1 MPVSDFQ
8 GLGHAVALQQSF
20 IHPTAVNS
28 RLLDLS
34 GSGLPSPKPDLR
46 DGEAV
51 VTTVSQSRSRA
62 AYRVTVL
69 PRDILFDD
77 SYGVQTRESQY
88 RCRVILQVLIWLA
101 G

>member
-8 GLGHAVALQQSF
+8 SLGHAVPLQQSF
-20 IHPTAVNS
+20 IHPTAVYS

-34 GSGLPSPKPDLR
+34 RCGLPSSKPNLR

-51 VTTVSQSRSRA
+51 VSTVSGSRLRA

-88 RCRVILQVLIWLA
+88 RCRAIL
-101 G
+101 